1 MASNYEVTFND
12 VVLLKSSTKKS
23 AIDFMKTLNKN
34 NLRIKS
40 IIEKIEKEGG
50 QVYGVVYVDKKDND
64 YVYPIAQKEI

>member
-1 MASNYEVTFND
+1 MASIYEVSFND

-50 QVYGVVYVDKKDND
+50 QIYGVVYVDKKDND

>member
-64 YVYPIAQKEI
+64 YVYPIAKKEI

>member
-1 MASNYEVTFND
+1 MASSYEVSFND

>member
-1 MASNYEVTFND
+1 MASSYEVSFND

-64 YVYPIAQKEI
+64 YVYPIGQKEI

>member
-1 MASNYEVTFND
+1 MASSYEVSFND

-50 QVYGVVYVDKKDND
+50 QAYGVVYVDKKDND
-64 YVYPIAQKEI
+64 YVYPIAKKEI

>member
-40 IIEKIEKEGG
+40 IIERIEKEGG

>member
-1 MASNYEVTFND
+1 
-12 VVLLKSSTKKS
+12 
-23 AIDFMKTLNKN
+23 MKTLNKN

>member
-1 MASNYEVTFND
+1 MASSYEVSFND
-12 VVLLKSSTKKS
+12 VILLKSSTKKS

>member
-1 MASNYEVTFND
+1 MASSYEVTFND
-12 VVLLKSSTKKS
+12 IVLLKSSTKKS

-50 QVYGVVYVDKKDND
+50 KVYGVVYVDKKDND
-64 YVYPIAQKEI
+64 YVYPIAKKEI

>member
-1 MASNYEVTFND
+1 MASSYEVSFND

-64 YVYPIAQKEI
+64 YVYPIRQKEI

>member
-1 MASNYEVTFND
+1 MASSYEVSFND

-64 YVYPIAQKEI
+64 YVYPIVQKEI

>member
-1 MASNYEVTFND
+1 MASSYEVSFND
-12 VVLLKSSTKKS
+12 VILLKSSTKKS
-23 AIDFMKTLNKN
+23 EIDFMKTLNKN

>member
-1 MASNYEVTFND
+1 MASSYEVTFND
-12 VVLLKSSTKKS
+12 IVLLKSSTKKS

-64 YVYPIAQKEI
+64 YVYPIAKKEI

>member
-1 MASNYEVTFND
+1 MASIYEVSFND

-40 IIEKIEKEGG
+40 IIDKIQKEGG

-64 YVYPIAQKEI
+64 YVYPIAKKEI

>member
-1 MASNYEVTFND
+1 MASSYEVSFND

-40 IIEKIEKEGG
+40 IIEKIEKDGG
-50 QVYGVVYVDKKDND
+50 QVFGVIYVDKKDD
-64 YVYPIAQKEI
+64 EYVYPIAQKRI

>member
-1 MASNYEVTFND
+1 MASSYEVSFND

-50 QVYGVVYVDKKDND
+50 QIYGVVYVDKKDND

>member
-1 MASNYEVTFND
+1 MASSYEVSFND

-40 IIEKIEKEGG
+40 IIERIEKEGG

-64 YVYPIAQKEI
+64 YVYPIGQKEI

>member
-1 MASNYEVTFND
+1 MSSSYEVSFND

>member
-1 MASNYEVTFND
+1 MASSYEVSFND
-12 VVLLKSSTKKS
+12 VILLKSSTKKS

-64 YVYPIAQKEI
+64 YVYPIAKKEI